1 MTAFFYNTK
10 LQVGESLQLS
20 QKLDAVYPLLNIPR
34 QDLQLRRDI
43 VSLLQSVGID
53 SSNLLYLE
61 DMKKSSKSYAFL
73 VDHNKITP
81 TLDDVFDPSQV
92 LGIIDHHAYED
103 LYSQSIGSGVIDVH
117 KAGSCSSL
125 VVTYFRK
132 VVNPELFSDKGL
144 IELAL
149 APLLID
155 TSNMKSKVETVDAE
169 NYEFLSSKTELDT
182 KKFFKGLKANKADL
196 SGFSGSD
203 IIRKDYKMW
212 ELPDKSLPIGISSVG
227 KSLDWIY
234 TNAPDFNDAVE
245 QWATQQKLS
254 VYACLTSFSDPST
267 GEHRREIAIW
277 TKDASIKQL
286 AVDKFAEISKND
298 LELEPK
304 KVPEVSVLSKSNL
317 YLFDQ
322 IKDRAT
328 RKQVAP
334 LLRAAVQNI
343 SLSSL

>member
-10 LQVGESLQLS
+10 LLSGQSLQLS
-20 QKLDAVYPLLNIPR
+20 KKMDAVFPLLNIPQ

-61 DMKKSSKSYAFL
+61 DMKKSSKAYAFL
-73 VDHNKITP
+73 VDHNQITP
-81 TLDDVFDPSQV
+81 TLDEVFEPSQV

-103 LYSQSIGSGVIDVH
+103 LYSKSIGSGVIDVQ

-125 VVTYFRK
+125 VVSHFK
-132 VVNPELFSDKGL
+132 GIVSPDLFSDLGL

-155 TSNMKSKVETVDAE
+155 TSNMKSKVEIVDEE
-169 NYEFLSSKTELDT
+169 NYKFLSSKTDLDT
-182 KKFFKGLKANKADL
+182 KKFFKGLKSNKADL

-234 TNAPDFNDAVE
+234 STAPDFDDAVE
-245 QWATQQKLS
+245 QWATLQKLS

-267 GEHRREIAIW
+267 GKHRREIAIW
-277 TKDASIKQL
+277 TKDAGIKKL
-286 AVDKFAEISKND
+286 AVDKFADISKD
-298 LELEPK
+298 ALELEPK
-304 KVPEVSVLSKSNL
+304 KIPEVSVLSKSNL
-317 YLFDQ
+317 VLFDQ
-322 IKDRAT
+322 IQDRAT